1 MKSHLDEDRDAGW
14 SVERFLK
21 GIIRSDFENPTPSL
35 KCTIFEEALTIYPFI
50 SVLIKNSRGFLLER

>member
-21 GIIRSDFENPTPSL
+21 GIIRSDFENPIPSEMHD
-35 KCTIFEEALTIYPFI
+35 IWRSIDDISIYFR
-50 SVLIKNSRGFLLER
+50 SN